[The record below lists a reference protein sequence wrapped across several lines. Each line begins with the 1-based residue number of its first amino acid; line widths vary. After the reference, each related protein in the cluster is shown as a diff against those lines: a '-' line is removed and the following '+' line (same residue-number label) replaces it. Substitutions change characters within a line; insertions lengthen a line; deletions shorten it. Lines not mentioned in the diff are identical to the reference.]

1 MTRKRRLW
9 VALGVAYLA
18 FLMWHQPLRGPLTES
33 EVKTAFGEY
42 FEQMQRGENLQA
54 AKLIQFFLSDD
65 GEPFYMINMNALP
78 EDTPEIRQAAFE
90 YGAYML
96 PRLLARASYP
106 ILSADVTNHLVNS
119 LGPGLEKPEKLI
131 VVRYRSR
138 RDFMEVISS
147 PEFRIAIEDK
157 RASLD
162 GWYSAPGTAGV
173 IVSMPLI
180 VFVLLICFGLV
191 ASTIN
196 RRSQSEPH

>member
-1 MTRKRRLW
+1 
-9 VALGVAYLA
+9 
-18 FLMWHQPLRGPLTES
+18 MWHQPLRGPLTKS

-90 YGAYML
+90 YGSYML

-180 VFVLLICFGLV
+180 VFVLLIGFGLI

-196 RRSQSEPH
+196 RRSQSEQY